1 MGAVSIALFEDK
13 IYWTNPSHGVY
24 SANKFTGRDVQ
35 EELSETLSI
44 ASLIIL
50 HPMLQNEE
58 IKGILFIQLH
68 VLWNHLNCGESF
80 KFAGT
85 NYDID

>member
-35 EELSETLSI
+35 EELSEILSI
-44 ASLIIL
+44 ASLIIM

-68 VLWNHLNCGESF
+68 VLWNHLSLRGPIMILINCGF
-80 KFAGT
+80 FL
-85 NYDID
+85 